1 MLSSQLLSSLPL
13 LFGGARPRKAPQ
25 LQAGGDI
32 MADVMGVEH
41 GSWAEDIHIL
51 HHLLRF
57 LFGAF
62 SFATLGFAAF
72 TCLQRENDHENT

>member
-1 MLSSQLLSSLPL
+1 
-13 LFGGARPRKAPQ
+13 
-25 LQAGGDI
+25 